1 MRVTG
6 RVIRVE
12 NDLMTIRVSTDVDMF
27 RWCVDHDVNTVEVR
41 IDDGR
46 SITADQRR
54 KIYATMR
61 DIADWMGDMPESVK
75 EFFKWSF
82 CGDAEHEEFSLSD
95 VDRETAS
102 EFLSYLID
110 FCIQNG
116 VPCSDPLW
124 DRCED
129 IERYMY
135 ACVMTRTCCITGK
148 KNAQIHHVDRIGMG
162 RNRETIC
169 QVGMRVV
176 PLSADIHTMLHYS
189 GGEEEFYKKHHIEPI
204 ALTEKMCEKLRLGK
218 IYVT

>member
-1 MRVTG
+1 MRVQG
-6 RVIRVE
+6 KILSAE
-12 NDLMTIRVSTDVDMF
+12 NDIITIKVCADAEG
-27 RWCVDHDVNTVEVR
+27 WCIDHGAKTVEVR

-46 SITADQRR
+46 SITSDQRR

-61 DIADWMGDMPESVK
+61 DIAEWMGDTPEAVK
-75 EFFKWSF
+75 EYFKWSF
-82 CGDAEHEEFSLSD
+82 CGDNEHEAFSLSD

-102 EFLSYLID
+102 EFLTYLID

-129 IERYMY
+129 VERYMY
-135 ACVMTRTCCITGK
+135 ACVMTRTCCITGT

-162 RNRETIC
+162 NNRKTMC

-176 PLSADIHTMLHYS
+176 PLSADLHRTIHFT
-189 GGEEEFYKKHHIEPI
+189 GNDEAFYNKSHIEPI
-204 ALTEKMCEKLRLGK
+204 APTEKMCKHLNHGK
-218 IYVT
+218 IYVS

>member
-6 RVIRVE
+6 KILSAVNDVI
-12 NDLMTIRVSTDVDMF
+12 TIQVCADAQS
-27 RWCVDHDVNTVEVR
+27 WCLEHNAKEVEVR

-46 SITADQRR
+46 SITNEQRR

-61 DIADWMGDMPESVK
+61 DIAEWSGDMPDSVK
-75 EFFKWSF
+75 AFFKWSF
-82 CGDAEHEEFSLSD
+82 CGDGAHEDFSLSD

-102 EFLSYLID
+102 EFLTYLID

-148 KNAQIHHVDRIGMG
+148 KNAQIHHYDRIGMG
-162 RNRETIC
+162 RNRNTVC

-176 PLSADIHTMLHYS
+176 PLSADIHYMLHYS
-189 GGEEEFYKKHHIEPI
+189 GGEEEFYEKHHIQPI
-204 ALTEKMCEKLRLGK
+204 ALTEKMCKHLELGN
-218 IYVT
+218 IQIS

>member
-6 RVIRVE
+6 NILSVD
-12 NDLMTIRVSTDVDMF
+12 NDVLTIRVCADAQTWV
-27 RWCVDHDVNTVEVR
+27 WDHNAKTVEVR

-46 SITADQRR
+46 SITADQRK
-54 KIYATMR
+54 KIYACMR
-61 DIADWMGDMPESVK
+61 DIAEWMGDMPDTVK
-75 EFFKWSF
+75 AFFKWSF
-82 CGDAEHEEFSLSD
+82 CGNYEREDFSLSD
-95 VDRETAS
+95 VDRETAG

-124 DRCED
+124 DRCDD

-176 PLSADIHTMLHYS
+176 PLSADLHTMIHYS
-189 GGEEEFYKKHHIEPI
+189 GGEDEFYKKHHIVPI
-204 ALTEKMCEKLRLGK
+204 ALTEKMCNRLKLGN
-218 IYVT
+218 IQIS

>member
-1 MRVTG
+1 MRVQG
-6 RVIRVE
+6 KILSAVNDVI
-12 NDLMTIRVSTDVDMF
+12 TIQVCADAQN
-27 RWCVDHDVNTVEVR
+27 WCIDHNAKTVEVR

-46 SITADQRR
+46 SITNDQRR

-61 DIADWMGDMPESVK
+61 DIAEWSGDMPDSIK
-75 EFFKWSF
+75 AFFKWTF
-82 CGDAEHEEFSLSD
+82 CGDNQHEDFSLSD

-102 EFLSYLID
+102 EFLTYLID

-129 IERYMY
+129 VERYMY

-162 RNRETIC
+162 RNRDTIC

-176 PLSADIHTMLHYS
+176 PLSADLHTMIHIS
-189 GGEEEFYKKHHIEPI
+189 GGEQELYEKHHIEPI
-204 ALTEKMCEKLRLGK
+204 ALTEKMCEFLRLGK
-218 IYVT
+218 IEIS

>member
-1 MRVTG
+1 MRIQGDILSVDNDVITV
-6 RVIRVE
+6 RVCA
-12 NDLMTIRVSTDVDMF
+12 DAQS
-27 RWCVDHDVNTVEVR
+27 WCFAHDAKTVEVR

-61 DIADWMGDMPESVK
+61 DIADWMGDAPEAVK
-75 EFFKWSF
+75 EYFKWSF
-82 CGDAEHEEFSLSD
+82 CGDGEYEDFSLSD

-102 EFLSYLID
+102 AFLGYLID
-110 FCIQNG
+110 FCIFHG
-116 VPCSDPLW
+116 VPCKDPLW

-148 KNAQIHHVDRIGMG
+148 KNAHIHHVDRVGMG
-162 RNRETIC
+162 RNRDEIC

-176 PLSADIHTMLHYS
+176 PLSADLHTMIHYS
-189 GGEEEFYKKHHIEPI
+189 GGETEFYQKHHIIPI
-204 ALTEKMCEKLRLGK
+204 ALTEKMCEHLNRNRAR
-218 IYVT
+218 II

>member
-6 RVIRVE
+6 KILSAVNDVITVRV
-12 NDLMTIRVSTDVDMF
+12 NADAQG
-27 RWCVDHDVNTVEVR
+27 WCLDHNARTVEVR

-61 DIADWMGDMPESVK
+61 DIADWMGDMPDSVK
-75 EFFKWSF
+75 AFFKWSF
-82 CGDAEHEEFSLSD
+82 CGEEEHDDFSLSN

-135 ACVMTRTCCITGK
+135 ACVMTRTCCITGT
-148 KNAQIHHVDRIGMG
+148 KNAQIHHVDRVGRG
-162 RNRETIC
+162 RNRNEIC
-169 QVGMRVV
+169 HVGMRVV
-176 PLSADIHTMLHYS
+176 PLSADIHTMIHSTS
-189 GGEEEFYKKHHIEPI
+189 GEDEFYAKHHITPI
-204 ALTEKMCEKLRLGK
+204 ALTEKMCKHLHLGK
-218 IYVT
+218 IQAS

>member
-1 MRVTG
+1 MKVVG
-6 RVIRVE
+6 NILSVD
-12 NDLMTIRVSTDVDMF
+12 NDIITIQVRADAQG
-27 RWCVDHDVNTVEVR
+27 WCLDHNANTVEVR

-61 DIADWMGDMPESVK
+61 DIAEWSGDMPDSVK
-75 EFFKWSF
+75 AFFKWSF
-82 CGDAEHEEFSLSD
+82 CGDNEHEDFSLSD

-102 EFLSYLID
+102 EFLTYLID

-148 KNAQIHHVDRIGMG
+148 KNAQIHHVDRIGIG
-162 RNRETIC
+162 GNRHEMC

-176 PLSADIHTMLHYS
+176 PLSADIHTMIHYS
-189 GGEEEFYKKHHIEPI
+189 GREQEFYDQHHITPI
-204 ALTEKMCEKLRLGK
+204 ALTEKMCQHLKLGS
-218 IYVT
+218 IHIT

>member
-1 MRVTG
+1 MKVQG
-6 RVIRVE
+6 KILSAVNDVI
-12 NDLMTIRVSTDVDMF
+12 TIQVCADAQN
-27 RWCVDHDVNTVEVR
+27 WCIDHNAKTVEVR

-46 SITADQRR
+46 SITNDQRR

-61 DIADWMGDMPESVK
+61 DIADWSGDIPDSIK
-75 EFFKWSF
+75 AFFKWTF
-82 CGDAEHEEFSLSD
+82 CGDNQHEDFSLSD

-102 EFLSYLID
+102 EFLTYLID

-162 RNRETIC
+162 RNRDTIC

-176 PLSADIHTMLHYS
+176 PLSADLHTMIHIS
-189 GGEEEFYKKHHIEPI
+189 GGEKEFYEKHHIEPI
-204 ALTEKMCEKLRLGK
+204 ALTEKMCEHLRLGN
-218 IYVT
+218 IQIS

>member
-6 RVIRVE
+6 KILSAVNDVI
-12 NDLMTIRVSTDVDMF
+12 TIKVNADAQT
-27 RWCVDHDVNTVEVR
+27 WCQEHQANTVEVR

-46 SITADQRR
+46 IITADQRR

-61 DIADWMGDMPESVK
+61 DIAVWSGDVPDAIK
-75 EFFKWSF
+75 TYFKWSF
-82 CGDAEHEEFSLSD
+82 CGDGEHEDFSLSD
-95 VDRETAS
+95 VDRETAT

-116 VPCSDPLW
+116 VPCTDPLW

-148 KNAQIHHVDRIGMG
+148 KKAQIHHVDRVGMG
-162 RNRETIC
+162 RNRNEIC
-169 QVGMRVV
+169 HVGMRVV
-176 PLSADIHTMLHYS
+176 PLAADLHTMIHFT
-189 GGEEEFYKKHHIEPI
+189 GGEQEFYEKHHITPI
-204 ALTEKMCEKLRLGK
+204 ALTEKMCEHLKLGK
-218 IYVT
+218 IQIT

>member
-1 MRVTG
+1 MRVQG
-6 RVIRVE
+6 KILSVN
-12 NDLMTIRVSTDVDMF
+12 NDVVTIQVCADAQT
-27 RWCVDHDVNTVEVR
+27 WCLDHDAKTVEVR
-41 IDDGR
+41 LDDGR

-61 DIADWMGDMPESVK
+61 DIAEWSGDVPDAIK
-75 EFFKWSF
+75 AYFKWSF
-82 CGDAEHEEFSLSD
+82 CGDGEHEDFSLSD

-102 EFLSYLID
+102 AFLSYLID

-148 KNAQIHHVDRIGMG
+148 KNAQIHHYDRVGMG
-162 RNRETIC
+162 RNRNEIC
-169 QVGMRVV
+169 HIGMRVV
-176 PLSADIHTMLHYS
+176 PLSADLHTMVHIS
-189 GGEEEFYKKHHIEPI
+189 GNEDEFYKQHHITPI
-204 ALTEKMCEKLRLGK
+204 ALTEKMCRHLNLGK
-218 IYVT
+218 IQIS

>member
-1 MRVTG
+1 MRVQG
-6 RVIRVE
+6 KILSVDNDVI
-12 NDLMTIRVSTDVDMF
+12 TIQVRADAQG
-27 RWCVDHDVNTVEVR
+27 WCLAHGAKTVEVR

-61 DIADWMGDMPESVK
+61 DIAEWMGDMPDSVK

-82 CGDAEHEEFSLSD
+82 CGDNEYEEFSLSD

-102 EFLSYLID
+102 EFLTYLIT
-110 FCIQNG
+110 FCIHNG

-148 KNAQIHHVDRIGMG
+148 KNAQIHHVDRVGMG

-176 PLSADIHTMLHYS
+176 PLSADLHTMIHYT
-189 GGEEEFYKKHHIEPI
+189 GGEDEFYAKHHITPI
-204 ALTEKMCEKLRLGK
+204 ALTEKMCDHLKNNK
-218 IYVT
+218 IQIS

>member
-1 MRVTG
+1 MKVSGKILT
-6 RVIRVE
+6 VD
-12 NDLMTIRVSTDVDMF
+12 NDIITIRVCADAQG
-27 RWCVDHDVNTVEVR
+27 WCLEHNAESVEVR

-46 SITADQRR
+46 SITNDQRR

-61 DIADWMGDMPESVK
+61 DIAEWTGDMPDAIK
-75 EFFKWSF
+75 AYFKWSF
-82 CGDAEHEEFSLSD
+82 CGDNQHEDFSLSD

-102 EFLSYLID
+102 EFLTYLID

-148 KNAQIHHVDRIGMG
+148 KNAHIHHVDRIGIG
-162 RNRETIC
+162 RDRNEIC

-176 PLSADIHTMLHYS
+176 PLSPDLHTMIHYT
-189 GGEEEFYKKHHIEPI
+189 GREQEFYNQHHIIPI
-204 ALTEKMCEKLRLGK
+204 ALTEKMCNHLRLGK
-218 IYVT
+218 IQIT